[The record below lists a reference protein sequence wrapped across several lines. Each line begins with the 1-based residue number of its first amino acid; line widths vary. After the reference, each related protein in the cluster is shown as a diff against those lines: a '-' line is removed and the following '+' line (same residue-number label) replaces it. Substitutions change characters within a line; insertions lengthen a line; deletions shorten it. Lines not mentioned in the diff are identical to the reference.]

1 MDDTVCSFEGCDFR
15 CPSDGNAIARMIAHA
30 LANHV
35 EVPAPVAPPIP
46 PPAVHVQAPSARQPR
61 LDRPIIDINCSP
73 SDWQQFCRKFERFRI
88 GSEIPTASATAQLL
102 HCLSDRLYSTTTR
115 STPSLEQMSV
125 ANALAAIKI
134 VAVLPV
140 ALGVRQAKALD
151 TKQSEGQRFRMFVD
165 QIRERVVDCAFSTP
179 CTHAVAPN
187 VKCNAV
193 ANCVGHDYTD
203 AIIRLIALNGI
214 FDPDI
219 KREALAIADI
229 NSKTINEIISLV
241 ESKEIA
247 RDQALGASAASISGH
262 RRRQR
267 GTGVPPQQ
275 AESSQRL
282 VTQQQTPR

>member
-1 MDDTVCSFEGCDFR
+1 MDETVCSFEGCDFR
-15 CPSDGNAIARMIAHA
+15 CPSDGNAIAKMIAHA
-30 LANHV
+30 LATHV
-35 EVPAPVAPPIP
+35 EMPAPLAPPIP

-115 STPSLEQMSV
+115 STPTLEQMSV
-125 ANALAAIKI
+125 TNALAAIKT

-179 CTHAVAPN
+179 CTHAIAPDI
-187 VKCNAV
+187 KCNAV
-193 ANCVGHDYTD
+193 ANCNGDLSHIFKKFEFNLLRRGTFVV
-203 AIIRLIALNGI
+203 IIKMKFGTEMKRLASSQSLLG
-214 FDPDI
+214 FTWVSMGL
-219 KREALAIADI
+219 LAIMKK
-229 NSKTINEIISLV
+229 SPLISM
-241 ESKEIA
+241 
-247 RDQALGASAASISGH
+247 
-262 RRRQR
+262 
-267 GTGVPPQQ
+267 
-275 AESSQRL
+275 
-282 VTQQQTPR
+282 